1 MPDLSIHVRSRDD
14 VSIVEPIGYL
24 NAHTA
29 RHFEE
34 ALQGLIDRNQLRI
47 VINCNG
53 LAYIAS
59 AGLGVIM
66 GLIDMVRENQGD
78 IRMCCMNETVFNI
91 FEVLG
96 FTHLYSV
103 FTSEDLAVHSFQEAT
118 S

>member
-1 MPDLSIHVRSRDD
+1 MPDLSIQVRARDE
-14 VSIVEPIGYL
+14 VSIVEPVGFL

-47 VINCNG
+47 VINCHS

-66 GLIDMVRENQGD
+66 GLIDMVRENHGD
-78 IRMCCMNETVFNI
+78 IRLCCMNETVFNI

-103 FTSEDLAVHSFQEAT
+103 FSSEDLAVNSFQEG
-118 S
+118 SS

>member
-1 MPDLSIHVRSRDD
+1 MPDLNIRVRSRNS
-14 VSIVEPIGYL
+14 VSIVEPVGYL

-29 RHFEE
+29 RNFEE
-34 ALQGLIDRNQLRI
+34 ALQSLIDRNELRI
-47 VINCNG
+47 VINCQG

-66 GLIDMVRENQGD
+66 GLIDTVRESEGD

-103 FTSEDLAVHSFQEAT
+103 FGSEDLAVGSFQEV
-118 S
+118 SS

>member
-1 MPDLSIHVRSRDD
+1 MPDLSIQVRSNDD
-14 VSIVEPIGYL
+14 VSVVEPVGYL

-34 ALQGLIDRNQLRI
+34 ALQNLIDRNQLRI
-47 VINCNG
+47 VINCHG

-66 GLIDMVRENQGD
+66 GLIDTVRENAGD

-103 FTSEDLAVHSFQEAT
+103 FPSEDLAVHSFQEA
-118 S
+118 SS

>member
-1 MPDLSIHVRSRDD
+1 MADLSINVRAKED
-14 VSIVEPIGYL
+14 VAIVEPVGYL

-34 ALQGLIDRNQLRI
+34 ALQNLIDRNQLRI
-47 VINCNG
+47 VINCRG

-78 IRMCCMNETVFNI
+78 IRMCSMNETVFNI

-103 FTSEDLAVHSFQEAT
+103 FDSEENAVLSFREA
-118 S
+118 SS